1 MTLTRRCILGAGL
14 ALPAMLSPIAAS
26 AEQFAGTYRPRAE
39 PVADGIWLVRGADE
53 PIAFANGGAIANTAI
68 IATSEGPVL
77 FDAGVSLAHG
87 QALAALARG
96 LTGKPV
102 ARVFISH
109 LHPDH
114 AMGAAAFD
122 PAIVHALP
130 ATRADLDRD
139 GEGFSDAMYR
149 LLADWMKNTHV
160 ALPQGDLTQGTT
172 TIGGRPLRL
181 LALGGHSGGDLAL
194 FDETTGTL
202 ITGDIVFHNRA
213 PSTPHA
219 DLPAWRTSLDALAA
233 IPHRALIPGHGPLDN
248 SGEAIVQTRDWLGW
262 IEESLR
268 RAVGAGLD
276 MTEAGEMPIPDRF
289 ASLKSARYELQR
301 SVSHFYPALE
311 AELLPDATPRK
322 TPLPGGER

>member
-1 MTLTRRCILGAGL
+1 MTLSRRSLLGAGL
-14 ALPAMLSPIAAS
+14 ALPALLSPCKAF

-39 PVADGIWLVRGADE
+39 PVAEGIWLVRGVDE

-68 IATSEGPVL
+68 IATGEGPVL

-87 QALAALARG
+87 QALAALAKN

-102 ARVFISH
+102 TRVFISH

-122 PAIVHALP
+122 PAVVHALP
-130 ATRADLDRD
+130 ATRADLERD

-160 ALPQGDLTQGTT
+160 ALPQGDLAQGTM

-181 LALGGHSGGDLAL
+181 LALKGHSAGDLAL
-194 FDETTGTL
+194 LDETTGTL
-202 ITGDIVFHNRA
+202 IAGDLVFHNRA

-219 DLPAWRTSLDALAA
+219 DLRAWRASLGTLEA
-233 IPHRALIPGHGPLDN
+233 IPHRALIPGHGPLDT
-248 SGEAIVQTRDWLGW
+248 SGEAIAQTRDWLGW
-262 IEESLR
+262 IEETLR
-268 RAVGAGLD
+268 RAVSTGLD
-276 MTEAGEMPIPDRF
+276 MTEAGDVPIPDRF
-289 ASLKSARYELQR
+289 AALKSARYELQR
-301 SVSHFYPALE
+301 SVSHLYPALE
-311 AELLPDATPRK
+311 AELLPK
-322 TPLPGGER
+322 TAP